1 MRFVEFRIYSC
12 RLTGVVAHSEVSLA
26 LLALGWLGLLEVGV
40 LAEMLLAQLLSQSQI
55 SSLWHNALLIKHRDD
70 TQGLE

>member
-1 MRFVEFRIYSC
+1 MRISNLFSC
-12 RLTGVVAHSEVSLA
+12 RRTGVVAHSEVSLA

-55 SSLWHNALLIKHRDD
+55 SSLWHNALFIKHRDD

>member
-1 MRFVEFRIYSC
+1 MFHC
-12 RLTGVVAHSEVSLA
+12 EVSLA

-55 SSLWHNALLIKHRDD
+55 SSLWHNALFIKHRDN
-70 TQGLE
+70 TQRLE